1 LAGAWQA
8 LVAIGAEGR
17 RSRGS
22 EARARIVRDYE
33 LGIIAARYEAL
44 YTDIAARDAASP
56 IAPRAGTSAAD
67 TSRLPDRA

>member
-1 LAGAWQA
+1 MPGSLFRDATQK
-8 LVAIGAEGR
+8 GR

-56 IAPRAGTSAAD
+56 IPPRAGAFGGGHRPTA
-67 TSRLPDRA
+67 RPG